1 MIMIWRSLRP
11 GQWTKNLFVFAGIL
25 FSQNIFEL
33 SLLVRAVSAFLVFC
47 LLSGTVYI
55 INDLTDLSQDRNH
68 PSKCKRPLASG
79 RLTVSHAIV
88 SSIILAC
95 LSLGFSYCLGLSFF
109 LVALTYLL
117 LQLAYSFYLKHIIIL
132 DVFAIA
138 FGFMLRVVAGAAVIS
153 VEISSWLLICTI
165 LLALLLGFGKR
176 RHESV
181 SLGNGAESC
190 RKPQGEYSSHLLDQ
204 MISVVTSSTVV
215 AYTLYTISVETT
227 MKFGSKNLIFSIP
240 FVLYGVF
247 RYLYIMHRKSSGGD
261 PANIL
266 ITDRPLMICVILWML
281 TVGVV
286 LYL

>member
-1 MIMIWRSLRP
+1 MMIWRSLRP

-25 FSQNIFEL
+25 FSQNIFES
-33 SLLVRAVSAFLVFC
+33 SLLVRAVCAFLVFC

-55 INDLTDLSQDRNH
+55 INDLTDLSQDRSH

-79 RLTVSHAIV
+79 GLTVPHAVV

-109 LVALTYLL
+109 LIALVYLL
-117 LQLAYSFYLKHIIIL
+117 LQMAYSFYLKRIIII

-176 RHESV
+176 RHELV
-181 SLGNGAESC
+181 SLANGAENR
-190 RKPQGEYSSHLLDQ
+190 RKPSGEYSSHLLDQ

-215 AYTLYTISVETT
+215 AYTLYTISGETT

-261 PANIL
+261 PANVL
-266 ITDRPLMICVILWML
+266 ITDRPLTVCVVLWML
-281 TVGVV
+281 TVGFV
-286 LYL
+286 LYF